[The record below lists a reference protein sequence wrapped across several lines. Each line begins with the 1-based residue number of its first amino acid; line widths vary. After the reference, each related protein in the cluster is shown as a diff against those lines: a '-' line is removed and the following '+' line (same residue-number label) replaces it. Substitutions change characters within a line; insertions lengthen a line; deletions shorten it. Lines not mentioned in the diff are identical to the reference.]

1 MSYKLP
7 NEYKQLKRF
16 ESTIEEMILDNIYRN
31 KGDRK

>member
-1 MSYKLP
+1 MSYKLN

-16 ESTIEEMILDNIYRN
+16 ESTIDEIMLDFIYRN